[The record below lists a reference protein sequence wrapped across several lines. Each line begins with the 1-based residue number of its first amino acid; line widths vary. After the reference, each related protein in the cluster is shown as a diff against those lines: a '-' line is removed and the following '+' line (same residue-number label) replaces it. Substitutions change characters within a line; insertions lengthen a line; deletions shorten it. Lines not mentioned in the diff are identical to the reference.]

1 MTQIAIAKNTL
12 QTLLKLRSGTNKL
25 IFKGDSMFTMLMGL
39 ILGIVIAGGIIF
51 LFENK
56 VFVGIVSG
64 VAFFLASILVSSY
77 TVIPGAHV
85 GVQVTLGEI
94 NLTPLSEGGH
104 FVNPISSIKDVDV
117 RLQKS
122 QLSGA
127 SAGTKDLQQV
137 HTDIVVNYRL
147 NASKVPHI
155 YKEFGLN
162 VDDKVL
168 GPGINEA
175 FKSVTGHYTSEELI
189 TKRDEVSLAITEH
202 LRTKMAPFNIDVS
215 GVSLVNFGFS
225 ADYQKA
231 IESKVIATQNKLKAE
246 QDLERIKVEAASR
259 VAQAK
264 GEAEAISIQAT
275 AIQSNGGANYVAL
288 QWIEKWDGKLPNTM
302 LGDPSKLMINAGK

>member
-1 MTQIAIAKNTL
+1 M
-12 QTLLKLRSGTNKL
+12 GTVA
-25 IFKGDSMFTMLMGL
+25 TGL
-39 ILGIVIAGGIIF
+39 FIGFAVAVSVVWFFQRWLAG
-51 LFENK
+51 L
-56 VFVGIVSG
+56 VAG
-64 VAFFLASILVSSY
+64 VAVFLLSIVVGSFTIISAGH
-77 TVIPGAHV
+77 T
-85 GVQVTLGEI
+85 GVQVTFGEV
-94 NLTPLSEGGH
+94 NMTPLSEGVH
-104 FVNPISSIKDVDV
+104 FVNPLSSIKDVDV
-117 RLQKS
+117 RLQKAE
-122 QLSGA
+122 LKGA

-137 HTDIVVNYRL
+137 HTDIVVQYRL

-189 TKRDEVSLAITEH
+189 TKRDEVSTAITDH
-202 LRTKMAPFNIDVS
+202 LRNKMAPFNIDVS

-264 GEAEAISIQAT
+264 GEAEAISIQAQ
-275 AIQSNGGANYVAL
+275 AIQSNGGQNYVQL
-288 QWIEKWDGKLPNTM
+288 QWIQKWDGNLPNTM
-302 LGDPSKLMINAGK
+302 LGDPSKLMINTGK

>member
-1 MTQIAIAKNTL
+1 MFMIFIGLLVSIGITAAIAILFQKA
-12 QTLLKLRSGTNKL
+12 
-25 IFKGDSMFTMLMGL
+25 F
-39 ILGIVIAGGIIF
+39 LGAIA
-51 LFENK
+51 
-56 VFVGIVSG
+56 GIVSF
-64 VAFFLASILVSSY
+64 VAMIVMSSF
-77 TVIPGAHV
+77 TVISAGHT
-85 GVQVTLGEI
+85 GVQVTFGEV
-94 NLTPLSEGGH
+94 NMTPLSEGVH
-104 FVNPISSIKDVDV
+104 LVNPLSSVKDVDV
-117 RLQKS
+117 RLQKAK
-122 QLSGA
+122 LDGA
-127 SAGTKDLQQV
+127 TAGTKDLQQV
-137 HTDIVVNYRL
+137 HTDIVVQYRL

-189 TKRDEVSLAITEH
+189 TKRDEVSLAIIEH
-202 LRTKMAPFNIDVS
+202 LRSKMAPFNIDVS

-225 ADYQKA
+225 AEYQKA

-288 QWIEKWDGKLPNTM
+288 QWIEKWNGSLPSTM
-302 LGDPSKLMINAGK
+302 LGGDSKTLMQIGR

>member
-1 MTQIAIAKNTL
+1 MGTVMT
-12 QTLLKLRSGTNKL
+12 
-25 IFKGDSMFTMLMGL
+25 GL
-39 ILGIVIAGGIIF
+39 FIGFAVAVSVVWFFQRWFAG
-51 LFENK
+51 LAA
-56 VFVGIVSG
+56 G
-64 VAFFLASILVSSY
+64 VAVLLATIVVGSFTIISAGH
-77 TVIPGAHV
+77 T
-85 GVQVTLGEI
+85 GVQVTFGEV
-94 NLTPLSEGGH
+94 NMTPLSEGVH
-104 FVNPISSIKDVDV
+104 FVNPLSSIKDVDV
-117 RLQKS
+117 RLQKAE
-122 QLSGA
+122 LKGA

-202 LRTKMAPFNIDVS
+202 LRSKMAPFNIDVS

-264 GEAEAISIQAT
+264 GEAEAISIQAQ
-275 AIQSNGGANYVAL
+275 AIQSNGGQNYVQL
-288 QWIEKWDGKLPNTM
+288 QWIQKWDGNLPNTM
-302 LGDPSKLMINAGK
+302 LGDPSKLMINTGK

>member
-1 MTQIAIAKNTL
+1 
-12 QTLLKLRSGTNKL
+12 
-25 IFKGDSMFTMLMGL
+25 MFTILIGL
-39 ILGIVIAGGIIF
+39 VFGIVIAVSIWF
-51 LFENK
+51 LFK
-56 VFVGIVSG
+56 KLFVGIVSG
-64 VAFFLASILVSSY
+64 VAFFLFTIVAAAF
-77 TVIPGAHV
+77 TVISAGHT
-85 GVQVTLGEI
+85 GVQVTFGEV
-94 NLTPLSEGGH
+94 NMTPLSEGVH
-104 FVNPISSIKDVDV
+104 FVNPLSSIKDVDV

-137 HTDIVVNYRL
+137 HTDIVVQYRL
-147 NASKVPHI
+147 NAAKVPHI

-189 TKRDEVSLAITEH
+189 TKRDEVSMSITEH

-246 QDLERIKVEAASR
+246 QDLERIKVEANSR
-259 VAQAK
+259 IAQAK
-264 GEAEAISIQAT
+264 GEAEAISIQAQ
-275 AIQSNGGANYVAL
+275 AIQSNGGANYVQL
-288 QWIEKWDGKLPNTM
+288 QWIEKWDGKLPDTM
-302 LGDPSKLMINAGK
+302 VGVDSKTMMSIGK

>member
-1 MTQIAIAKNTL
+1 
-12 QTLLKLRSGTNKL
+12 
-25 IFKGDSMFTMLMGL
+25 MFTILMGL
-39 ILGIVIAGGIIF
+39 ILGIAIAGGIIF
-51 LFENK
+51 LFGRM
-56 VFVGIVSG
+56 FVGIVSG
-64 VAFFLASILVSSY
+64 VAFFLFTIVAAAF
-77 TVIPGAHV
+77 TVISAGHT
-85 GVQVTLGEI
+85 GVQVTFGEV
-94 NLTPLSEGGH
+94 NMTPLSEGVH
-104 FVNPISSIKDVDV
+104 FVNPLSSIKDVDV

-137 HTDIVVNYRL
+137 HTDIVVQYRL
-147 NASKVPHI
+147 NAAKVPHI

-175 FKSVTGHYTSEELI
+175 FKSITGHYTSEELI

-202 LRTKMAPFNIDVS
+202 LRAKMAPFNIDVS

-246 QDLERIKVEAASR
+246 QDLERIKVEANSR
-259 VAQAK
+259 IAQAK
-264 GEAEAISIQAT
+264 GEAEAISIQAQ
-275 AIQSNGGANYVAL
+275 AIQSNGGANYVQL
-288 QWIEKWDGKLPNTM
+288 QWIDKWDGKLPTTVLGGDTKTM
-302 LGDPSKLMINAGK
+302 MNIGK

>member
-1 MTQIAIAKNTL
+1 MFTILIGLFFGIGLAVAIAYV
-12 QTLLKLRSGTNKL
+12 
-25 IFKGDSMFTMLMGL
+25 FD
-39 ILGIVIAGGIIF
+39 
-51 LFENK
+51 K

-64 VAFFLASILVSSY
+64 VAFFLLTVVASAF
-77 TVIPGAHV
+77 TVISAGHT
-85 GVQVTLGEI
+85 GVQVTFGEV
-94 NLTPLSEGGH
+94 NMTPLSEGVH
-104 FVNPISSIKDVDV
+104 FVNPLSSVKDVDV
-117 RLQKS
+117 RLQKAK
-122 QLSGA
+122 LDGA

-137 HTDIVVNYRL
+137 HTDIVVQYRL
-147 NASKVPHI
+147 NAAKVPHI

-175 FKSVTGHYTSEELI
+175 FKSITGHYTSEELI
-189 TKRDEVSLAITEH
+189 TKRDEVSMAITDH
-202 LRTKMAPFNIDVS
+202 LRNKMAPFNIDVS

-264 GEAEAISIQAT
+264 GEAEAISIQAQ
-275 AIQSNGGANYVAL
+275 AIQSNGGANYVQL
-288 QWIEKWDGKLPNTM
+288 QWIEKWDGKLPTTV
-302 LGDPSKLMINAGK
+302 LGGDTKTLMNIGK